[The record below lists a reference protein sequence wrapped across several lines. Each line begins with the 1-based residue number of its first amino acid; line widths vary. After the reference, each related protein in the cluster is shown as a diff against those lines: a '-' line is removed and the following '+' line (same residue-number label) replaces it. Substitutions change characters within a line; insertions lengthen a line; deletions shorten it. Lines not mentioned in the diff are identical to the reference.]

1 MFDEASNAVVA
12 TRKKK
17 YEYVTRINKRT
28 GKPYTAKK
36 WAGRYEPQKDAGKIS
51 EYATT
56 NHCEYFAEA
65 WADYHINNGAGIT
78 KKMREFIE
86 EVIEANA
93 HFPDQVL
100 TDPFSAN
107 LGILNRVRKRGEA
120 GLK

>member
-1 MFDEASNAVVA
+1 MPVRSANMRRPIIANISP
-12 TRKKK
+12 RHG
-17 YEYVTRINKRT
+17 RI
-28 GKPYTAKK
+28 
-36 WAGRYEPQKDAGKIS
+36 
-51 EYATT
+51 TT
-56 NHCEYFAEA
+56 STMAQELQ
-65 WADYHINNGAGIT
+65 

-120 GLK
+120 GL